1 MSDTI
6 TGASAASA
14 RAPLLDFD
22 AQAFTSQFPQR
33 PFVVRHH
40 LADHPLFSIARLLDL
55 SKALPESSVEYNEGN
70 IPVNMDQQASP
81 RTGMSVE
88 ETIRRIRDAHSWMVL
103 KFVEQDAEYRA
114 LLDQCLD
121 QVQTLSEGIVPGM
134 SGREGFIFLSSPDSV
149 TPFHVD
155 PEHNFLLQVQG
166 TKFVTIF
173 DASDT
178 QVISEE
184 DIEKGLFGG
193 LRNLRYDASK
203 LSRGQTFELKPGMG
217 LHFPIAAPHFV
228 QNGPDVSVSFS
239 ITFRSRASER
249 SADVRQLNLAM
260 RKRGLQPQPLGQS
273 AMGDELKFQLA
284 RVLRRVSRVLP
295 GQD

>member
-1 MSDTI
+1 MSDTT
-6 TGASAASA
+6 TGAAATG
-14 RAPLLDFD
+14 PLLEFD
-22 AQAFTSQFPQR
+22 AQAFSSQFPSR
-33 PFVVRHH
+33 PFLVRHR
-40 LADHPLFSIARLLDL
+40 LADHPLFAIQRLLDL
-55 SKALPESSVEYNEGN
+55 SKALSESSVEYNEGN
-70 IPVNMDQQASP
+70 IPVNMDQKASP
-81 RTGMSVE
+81 RTGLSVE

-103 KFVEQDAEYRA
+103 KFVEQDASYRA

-121 QVQTLSEGIVPGM
+121 QVQALSEGIVPGM
-134 SGREGFIFLSSPDSV
+134 SNRQGFIFLSSPNSV

-173 DASDT
+173 DAADT
-178 QVISEE
+178 EVITEE

-203 LSRGQTFELKPGMG
+203 QSRGQTFELKPGMG
-217 LHFPIAAPHFV
+217 LHFPVAAPHFV

-249 SADVRQLNLAM
+249 WAEVRQMNLAM
-260 RKRGLQPQPLGQS
+260 RKRGLQPAPLGES
-273 AMGDELKFQLA
+273 AMGDEVKFQLA

-295 GQD
+295 GQE